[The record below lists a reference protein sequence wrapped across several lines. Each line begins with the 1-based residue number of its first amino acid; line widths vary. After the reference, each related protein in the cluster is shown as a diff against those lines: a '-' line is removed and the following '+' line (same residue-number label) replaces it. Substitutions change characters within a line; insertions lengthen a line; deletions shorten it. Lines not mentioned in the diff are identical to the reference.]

1 MKNIIISSIFLIL
14 LISAFSTIFAANT
27 TTGNMMSNV
36 GDTMQGVAE
45 NTRNTVS
52 NMENGI
58 ENGAKNAKNTIMGAT
73 NNVQN
78 GIENVSNNIGDTMMN
93 GDYTAQRTAG
103 DATVLGMSTNTWTW
117 LILAIVGAAI
127 VGLVWYYG
135 AQYEHKNYDKD

>member
-1 MKNIIISSIFLIL
+1 MKKIIISSIFLIL

-58 ENGAKNAKNTIMGAT
+58 ENGVKNAKNTIMGAT

-78 GIENVSNNIGDTMMN
+78 GIENVSN
-93 GDYTAQRTAG
+93 QRTAG